1 MKIDKNLLS
10 GSTSMLVLS
19 LLAREEMY
27 GYQMIVELS
36 RRSDQ
41 SFQLKEGTL
50 YPILHS
56 LEAKKLVT
64 AREKTTE
71 NGRKR
76 RYYRITP
83 QGLQAL
89 EEKKEAFRFFTEKV
103 KAVVSTTG

>member
-56 LEAKKLVT
+56 LEAEKLVT
-64 AREKTTE
+64 AREKTAE

-89 EEKKEAFRFFTEKV
+89 EEKKEAFHFFTEKV
-103 KAVVSTTG
+103 KAVVSAPG